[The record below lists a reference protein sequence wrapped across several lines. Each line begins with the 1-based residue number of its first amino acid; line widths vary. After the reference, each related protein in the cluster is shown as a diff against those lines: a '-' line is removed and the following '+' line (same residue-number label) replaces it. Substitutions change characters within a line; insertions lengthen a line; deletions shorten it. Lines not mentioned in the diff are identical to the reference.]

1 MEIEVI
7 FRFKMSI
14 HIPIRYIYEGGDVA
28 GLGRRCGD
36 TGHWAPVAAS
46 PALPTLAPGLHL
58 HHPSTPAPACSRV
71 QTIMSSVFIVGFH
84 PLNHTFMVIR
94 NV

>member
-1 MEIEVI
+1 MMEIEVI

-14 HIPIRYIYEGGDVA
+14 HIPLRYIYEGGDVA

-46 PALPTLAPGLHL
+46 PALCPHW
-58 HHPSTPAPACSRV
+58 HQVSTSTIPPLQHQPAAA
-71 QTIMSSVFIVGFH
+71 QTIMSSV
-84 PLNHTFMVIR
+84 LL
-94 NV
+94 